1 MTRVMV
7 VDDHELLADSLQAAL
22 TVEGLEVVRPSSF
35 DASVLLAEAAE
46 WSPQLVLLDLG
57 LPDDQSTLPMVRPLV
72 DLGAKVVMVTAETD
86 RARHAECVAAGAIG
100 IVSKTVSFDRLVEVV
115 LDAVAGR
122 PLMTNAERED
132 LLADLRQR
140 RADESERLAPFE
152 KLTERER
159 QVLAGLMQ
167 GLAAEALANELF
179 VSMATMRSH
188 IRSILSKLGVRSQLA
203 AVAMAQAAGWT
214 P

>member
-72 DLGAKVVMVTAETD
+72 DLGAKVVMVTAEPD
-86 RARHAECVAAGAIG
+86 RARHAECVHAGASGLVAQAVSFGRPPAADLDAAAG
-100 IVSKTVSFDRLVEVV
+100 
-115 LDAVAGR
+115 
-122 PLMTNAERED
+122 
-132 LLADLRQR
+132 R
-140 RADESERLAPFE
+140 RW
-152 KLTERER
+152 
-159 QVLAGLMQ
+159 Q
-167 GLAAEALANELF
+167 
-179 VSMATMRSH
+179 ATH
-188 IRSILSKLGVRSQLA
+188 
-203 AVAMAQAAGWT
+203 AQQDPHG
-214 P
+214 